1 MTVVDSASIAPTEEV
16 LETADA
22 LRRNGFE
29 VHVVPTAE
37 AAHTLATSLV
47 PRGAEVFTATSV
59 TLDETGLSTTFNGG
73 DYAGI
78 RSTLTSLAGDP
89 ANKKEMKRLI
99 SAVDYV
105 VSSVHAVTRDGKLLV
120 ASATG
125 SQLGIQA
132 YGADKVLFVIGT
144 QKVVD
149 DVDAGVA
156 RIENHVVP
164 LEDTRA
170 LAAYGVNTSFSKL
183 LILNKE
189 MPGRV
194 TVILVEEPLGY

>member
-144 QKVVD
+144 QKVSPILPMPD
-149 DVDAGVA
+149 PA
-156 RIENHVVP
+156 RDRRFRNRLNTRSGRGSGGAPTLTIVP
-164 LEDTRA
+164 SRA
-170 LAAYGVNTSFSKL
+170 SR
-183 LILNKE
+183 E
-189 MPGRV
+189 R
-194 TVILVEEPLGY
+194 